1 MTDDPG
7 KTRCSPDPQ
16 AAQPKKPWQPAA
28 DGSDGAIADRL
39 AAVVR
44 EFAGIDLPVR
54 IRAWDGTEAG
64 PADGPVLVIKS
75 RRALRRLV
83 WAPGELGLARAY
95 VCGDIDVDGDLGDGL
110 RQVWKQARADGGCA
124 PTAGSVARAVLLMA
138 RLGAIGLPPRP
149 PHAEARPRGRLHSR
163 GRDRAVIA
171 HHYDLSNAFY
181 ELLLD
186 EHMVY
191 SSAYFTSTAQ
201 TLHDAQTTK
210 LDVICTKLRL
220 RHGMQLL
227 DVGCGWGSL
236 ILHAA
241 REYGVTATGIT
252 LSEQQAA
259 FIAARVAALGLEG
272 RVSVQLCDYRDLP
285 DLPQFR
291 SGFDAVA
298 SVEMGE
304 HVGEDHYPLYA
315 ATLRAA
321 LKSRGL
327 LLLQQMSR
335 RTGAAPGG
343 GPFIESYIA
352 PDMHMRPL
360 PRTLEYLETAGFEIR
375 DVETLRE
382 HYARTV
388 ECWIHT
394 FEDRYDEF
402 IALLGEQ
409 VARVWRLYLVG
420 GRLAFEAGR
429 MGVDQILAAKT
440 GAPAWVGCPSGSSR
454 SRRGAAR

>member
-7 KTRCSPDPQ
+7 DTQSSRHPLT
-16 AAQPKKPWQPAA
+16 AQPKWPSRPAVSA
-28 DGSDGAIADRL
+28 GGSRGAIADRL

-64 PADGPVLVIKS
+64 PVGGPVLVLKS

-83 WAPGELGLARAY
+83 WAPGELGLARGY
-95 VCGDIDVDGDLGDGL
+95 VCGDIDIDGDLGDGL
-110 RQVWKQARADGGCA
+110 SQVWKQARSGGRRA
-124 PTAGSVARAVLLMA
+124 PTAGSAVKAVLQMA
-138 RLGAIGLPPRP
+138 KLGAIGLPPRP

-186 EHMVY
+186 ERMVY
-191 SSAYFTSTAQ
+191 SSAYFTPSAQ
-201 TLHDAQTTK
+201 TLHDAQTAK
-210 LDVICTKLRL
+210 LDLICTKLRL
-220 RHGMQLL
+220 GHGMQLL

-236 ILHAA
+236 IVHAA
-241 REYGVTATGIT
+241 REYGVMATGIT

-259 FIAARVAALGLEG
+259 FIAERVAALGLEG
-272 RVSVQLCDYRDLP
+272 RVSVQLCDYRDLQG
-285 DLPQFR
+285 LPQFR

-304 HVGEDHYPLYA
+304 HVGQDHYPRYA
-315 ATLRAA
+315 ATLHAA
-321 LKSRGL
+321 LRPRGL

-360 PRTLEYLETAGFEIR
+360 PQTLEHLETAGLEIR

-382 HYARTV
+382 HYVRTV
-388 ECWIHT
+388 ECWIST
-394 FEDRYDEF
+394 FEDNYDAF
-402 IALLGEQ
+402 VALLGEQ

-440 GAPAWVGCPSGSSR
+440 TANETVGTTLSN
-454 SRRGAAR
+454 

>member
-1 MTDDPG
+1 MINDPDEAG
-7 KTRCSPDPQ
+7 SRYPQ
-16 AAQPKKPWQPAA
+16 ATQPKSPLRPRD
-28 DGSDGAIADRL
+28 DGSKGAVADRL

-75 RRALRRLV
+75 PRALRRLL
-83 WAPGELGLARAY
+83 WAPGELGLARGY

-110 RQVWKQARADGGCA
+110 SRVWKHARHA
-124 PTAGSVARAVLLMA
+124 PSARGLVKAAVLMA
-138 RLGAIGLPPRP
+138 RLGAVGPPPRP
-149 PHAEARPRGRLHSR
+149 PRTESRPRGRLHSR

-186 EHMVY
+186 ERMAY
-191 SSAYFTSTAQ
+191 SSAYFTPTAQ
-201 TLHDAQTTK
+201 TLDDAQTSK
-210 LDVICTKLRL
+210 LDLICTKLRL
-220 RHGMQLL
+220 REGMQLL

-259 FIAARVAALGLEG
+259 FIAERVAGLGLEG

-285 DLPQFR
+285 GLSQFR

-304 HVGEDHYPLYA
+304 HVGEAHYPTYASTLYA
-315 ATLRAA
+315 ALRP
-321 LKSRGL
+321 RGR

-335 RTGAAPGG
+335 RAGTAPGG

-360 PRTLEYLETAGFEIR
+360 PETLGYLETAGFEIR

-388 ECWIHT
+388 ECWIRT
-394 FEDRYDEF
+394 FEDNYDEF
-402 IALLGEQ
+402 VALQGEQ

-440 GAPAWVGCPSGSSR
+440 DF
-454 SRRGAAR
+454 

>member
-1 MTDDPG
+1 MTEDPG
-7 KTRCSPDPQ
+7 ETRGSRRPEAAEPQ
-16 AAQPKKPWQPAA
+16 WTSQPAV
-28 DGSDGAIADRL
+28 GAGGVADRL

-44 EFAGIDLPVR
+44 EFADIDLPVR

-64 PADGPVLVIKS
+64 PADGPVMVLKS

-83 WAPGELGLARAY
+83 WAPGELGLARGY
-95 VCGDIDVDGDLGDGL
+95 VCGDIDIDGDLGEGL
-110 RQVWKQARADGGCA
+110 TQVWKQAGSKGRRA
-124 PTAGSVARAVLLMA
+124 PTAGGAVKTLLLMA
-138 RLGAIGLPPRP
+138 RLGALGLPPRP
-149 PHAEARPRGRLHSR
+149 PYAEARPRGRLHSR

-181 ELLLD
+181 QLLLD
-186 EHMVY
+186 ERMVY
-191 SSAYFTSTAQ
+191 SSAYFTSTTQ

-210 LDVICTKLRL
+210 LDLICTKLGL
-220 RHGMQLL
+220 RQGMQLL
-227 DVGCGWGSL
+227 DVGCGWGAL

-252 LSEQQAA
+252 LSEQQAE
-259 FIAARVAALGLEG
+259 FIAQRVAALGLDG
-272 RVSVQLCDYRDLP
+272 RVSVQLRDYRDLP
-285 DLPQFR
+285 GLPQFR

-304 HVGEDHYPLYA
+304 HVGEDHYPRYADTLYA
-315 ATLRAA
+315 GLRPG
-321 LKSRGL
+321 GL

-360 PRTLEYLETAGFEIR
+360 PRTLEHLETAGFEIR
-375 DVETLRE
+375 HVETLRE

-388 ECWIHT
+388 ECWIGT

-402 IALLGEQ
+402 VALLGEQ

-429 MGVDQILAAKT
+429 MGVDQVLAAKT
-440 GAPAWVGCPSGSSR
+440 SAGRTLGVVSSVSPGRPPLR
-454 SRRGAAR
+454 S

>member
-1 MTDDPG
+1 MTDDRG
-7 KTRCSPDPQ
+7 ETRRSHYPQ
-16 AAQPKKPWQPAA
+16 AAQPKWPPQPHAGA
-28 DGSDGAIADRL
+28 SGSNGSTADRL

-44 EFAGIDLPVR
+44 KFAGVELPVR
-54 IRAWDGTEAG
+54 VRAWDGTEAG

-110 RQVWKQARADGGCA
+110 SQVWKQARSGGRRA
-124 PTAGSVARAVLLMA
+124 PAAGSAAKAVLLLA
-138 RLGAIGLPPRP
+138 RLGAVGLPPRP

-181 ELLLD
+181 EKLLD
-186 EHMVY
+186 AHMVY
-191 SSAYFTSTAQ
+191 SSAYFTATAQ

-210 LDVICTKLRL
+210 LDLICTKLRL

-236 ILHAA
+236 LVHAA
-241 REYGVTATGIT
+241 REYGVTATGVT

-259 FIAARVAALGLEG
+259 FITERVAALGLEG
-272 RVSVQLCDYRDLP
+272 RVSVHLCDYRDLP
-285 DLPQFR
+285 GLPQFR
-291 SGFDAVA
+291 SAFDAVA

-315 ATLRAA
+315 ATLNAA
-321 LKSRGL
+321 LKPGGL

-360 PRTLEYLETAGFEIR
+360 PRTLEHLETAGFEIH

-388 ECWIHT
+388 QCWIHT

-402 IALLGEQ
+402 VALLGEQ
-409 VARVWRLYLVG
+409 VARAWRLYLVG
-420 GRLAFEAGR
+420 GHLAFQAGR
-429 MGVDQILAAKT
+429 MGVDQIVAAKT
-440 GAPAWVGCPSGSSR
+440 ESAAPRGSSR
-454 SRRGAAR
+454 SRRGGSR